1 MNKNDLLK
9 ICLICYITGFII
21 GIVLCF
27 IFNSIKSYSMRDVNR
42 ILDIY
47 LDRTKATYL
56 DYRRLDVNDDNI
68 IDLLDGVIIL
78 NYIGE

>member
-1 MNKNDLLK
+1 MKKNDLLK

-27 IFNSIKSYSMRDVNR
+27 IFNSVKSYSMKDVNR

-56 DYRRLDVNDDNI
+56 DYKRLDVNDDKV
-68 IDLLDGVIIL
+68 IDLLDGVLIL
-78 NYIGE
+78 NDIGE